1 MYDVLCLC
9 PSNFLRGLVSG
20 AYLIYYGLKCSN
32 GNGKFVGR
40 IDLKICKET
49 VPQDY
54 AYNYCMCVFLPFRA
68 GSPPSTSST
77 DLNSAA
83 DRSSG
88 KLSYF
93 SSLFQLRV
101 VFYRSKGYFL

>member
-1 MYDVLCLC
+1 
-9 PSNFLRGLVSG
+9 LRGLVSG
-20 AYLIYYGLKCSN
+20 AFLIYYGLKCSN

-40 IDLKICKET
+40 IDLKISKET

-68 GSPPSTSST
+68 GSPLSTSST

-93 SSLFQLRV
+93 SSFFQLRIV
-101 VFYRSKGYFL
+101 SRDEMFFEGSAAQNRYFLCER